1 MSAGRGFEWFVAWRH
16 LRDPERR
23 SRRAIALKVGLVL
36 LVLSAGLLV
45 YLKVHGTPMRD
56 VRGFITARPDP
67 VYGWLRI
74 AAVIGLIVGFVVS
87 FLGALLA
94 SFTVFTAFSVFGV
107 FLGTAAPILALS
119 VMSGVEAD
127 LKGKIR
133 GAKADVVVTAPAES
147 DRPFLDWQG
156 ARATILRVPGV
167 SAATP
172 FIEAEVM
179 VRSGATPAGIV
190 LRGIDPASAASVLD
204 LGKTARE
211 CSVDDLAHPERVE
224 LDPLSPEDSKGA
236 PTIILG
242 EELYARTLRVFPGSL
257 VDVVCPL
264 CKMGPSG
271 PMPGLKQFRVAGH
284 FYSGMYE
291 FDSKLAY
298 VALSEAQ
305 AFLRMP
311 GEITGIDLRTE
322 APDDSPRIAAAVQA
336 ALGPGYEAQS
346 WEELNK
352 ALFMALR
359 LEKIAMFVVLTFI
372 ALVASFSI
380 VSTLIMMATEKARE
394 IAILKAMGAED
405 GAVQRVFVAEGIYI
419 GLIGL
424 AVGVATGVAGCLLIG
439 RYGLPLPTEVYYIT
453 QLPVVM
459 RTGEIA
465 VVAAS
470 ALGLCFLATVY
481 PAYLA
486 ARMRPVDGLRYE

>member
-1 MSAGRGFEWFVAWRH
+1 MTTRGFEWFVAWRH

-36 LVLSAGLLV
+36 MVLAAGILV

-56 VRGFITARPDP
+56 VHGFFTARPEP
-67 VYGWLRI
+67 LFEWLRI
-74 AAVIGLIVGFVVS
+74 GSVVGLIVGFVVT
-87 FLGALLA
+87 FLGSLLA
-94 SFTVFTAFSVFGV
+94 SFTVFTAISVFGV

-119 VMSGVEAD
+119 VMSGFEAD

-133 GAKADVVVTAPAES
+133 GAKADVVVTVPDE
-147 DRPFLDWQG
+147 RPFLDWQG
-156 ARATILRVPGV
+156 ARKTILAVPGV

-172 FIEAEVM
+172 YLEAEVM
-179 VRSGATPAGIV
+179 VRSGASPAGIV
-190 LRGIDPASAASVLD
+190 LRGIDPATAATVLD
-204 LGKTARE
+204 LGRTVRE
-211 CSVDDLAHPERVE
+211 CSIDDLAHPERVA
-224 LDPLSPEDSKGA
+224 LDPLAPEDSKDA

-242 EELYARTLRVFPGSL
+242 EELYARTLRLFPGSL

-264 CKMGPSG
+264 CKIGPSG

-291 FDSKLAY
+291 FDSKLGY
-298 VALSEAQ
+298 IALSEAQ

-311 GEITGIDLRTE
+311 GEITGIDVR
-322 APDDSPRIAAAVQA
+322 AQDPDHAPRIAAAIQS
-336 ALGPGYEAQS
+336 ALGEGFEVRS

-352 ALFMALR
+352 GLFMALR

-394 IAILKAMGAED
+394 VAILKAMGAED
-405 GAVQRVFVAEGIYI
+405 GAVERVFIAEGLYI
-419 GLIGL
+419 GIIGL
-424 AVGVATGVAGCLLIG
+424 VSGVATGVVGCLLIR
-439 RYGLPLPTEVYYIT
+439 RYGLPLPTDVYYIT
-453 QLPVVM
+453 QLPIVM
-459 RTGEIA
+459 RTSEIA
-465 VVAAS
+465 VVALS
-470 ALGLCFLATVY
+470 ALVLCFLATVY

-486 ARMRPVDGLRYE
+486 SRMRPVDGLRYE